1 MKYSTPTY
9 LDTAPNAPPFADET
23 AAPRVW
29 LEQWPALRRGLISN
43 LFHFAVLQE
52 ASTPALVVYAVQI
65 ALRRRLQYAT
75 PPLNAT
81 NQTLQH
87 VWQSLQV
94 APHEAYAYAQTVLD
108 REALPYVE
116 RQQRKAERGTHYQ
129 QAHMA
134 TLPATD
140 KQFSLLR
147 SLGYTGEPPANRAAA
162 STLIERLLS
171 ERKGQG

>member
-1 MKYSTPTY
+1 VQYNTPTY
-9 LDTAPNAPPFADET
+9 LDTAPNATPVADET
-23 AAPRVW
+23 ATPRGW
-29 LEQWPALRRGLISN
+29 LEQWPALRRGLISD
-43 LFHFAVLQE
+43 LFHFAVRQG
-52 ASTPALVVYAVQI
+52 ASTPALVVNAVKR

-75 PPLNAT
+75 PPLNTT

-94 APHEAYAYAQTVLD
+94 APQEAHAYAQTVLD
-108 REALPYVE
+108 WEALPYAE

-129 QAHMA
+129 QARMA
-134 TLPATD
+134 TLPVTD
-140 KQFSLLR
+140 KQFNLLR

-162 STLIERLLS
+162 STLIEKLHS